1 MKIEF
6 GAGETPT
13 KKDFLQQD
21 IRDVKGIDFVCAA
34 WDIDKQVQDNTVD
47 EIFSRHFFEH
57 LTFKQGEYLLEVW
70 HKILKENGRV
80 EMMLPNMRLHVQQ
93 WLDKDK
99 SAHFMGRALA
109 VKSAASIAAFAGIWV
124 MADYLSIAFQWIY
137 LFFGGV
143 ALSIIIF
150 TIIIVIISLIIN
162 LC

>member
-13 KKDFLQQD
+13 KKEFLQQD

-70 HKILKENGRV
+70 YKILKENGRV

-99 SAHFMGRALA
+99 RAQRNIYGHQRGDFLD
-109 VKSAASIAAFAGIWV
+109 VWDVHKSGYDV
-124 MADYLSIAFQWIY
+124 DTLRKLVLSKGY
-137 LFFGGV
+137 KNYKPLLGPKSKHLHVEFFK
-143 ALSIIIF
+143 
-150 TIIIVIISLIIN
+150 
-162 LC
+162 